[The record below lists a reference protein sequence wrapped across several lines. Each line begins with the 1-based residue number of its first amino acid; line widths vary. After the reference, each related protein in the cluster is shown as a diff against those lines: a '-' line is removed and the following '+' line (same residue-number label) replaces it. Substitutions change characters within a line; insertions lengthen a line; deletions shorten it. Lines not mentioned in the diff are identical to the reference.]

1 MDHHLN
7 EEYAAAALL
16 KRHQLTAEAKEAMRG
31 RWRNFFLGTLM
42 SIVLTFC
49 MIEYRNWREHDWFT
63 PPAGV
68 LTESEFRELV
78 DGYPLLAEVFSG
90 TYSVNTVCVTRGET
104 AYDLDTDGD
113 GTADVQVLLSLF
125 GKYRMMGYQNIL
137 REPEALQ
144 YSGRRQHYDV
154 DQLFKGRAWAVK
166 AESIYVSNHE
176 AEIAI
181 TVRDPEKGHVQ
192 ARAEIEK
199 LLAIVR
205 QGEAD

>member
-16 KRHQLTAEAKEAMRG
+16 KRHQPTAEVKKAMRG

-49 MIEYRNWREHDWFT
+49 MIEYRSWREHDWFT
-63 PPAGV
+63 PPAEV

-90 TYSVNTVCVTRGET
+90 TYSVNTVCLTRGET

-113 GTADVQVLLSLF
+113 GAADVEVHLCLL

-137 REPEALQ
+137 REPEDLQ
-144 YSGRRQHYDV
+144 YNGCRQHYDV

-166 AESIYVSNHE
+166 EEAIYVSNHE

-181 TVRDPEKGHVQ
+181 TVRDPEKGYVQ

-205 QGEAD
+205 QGE